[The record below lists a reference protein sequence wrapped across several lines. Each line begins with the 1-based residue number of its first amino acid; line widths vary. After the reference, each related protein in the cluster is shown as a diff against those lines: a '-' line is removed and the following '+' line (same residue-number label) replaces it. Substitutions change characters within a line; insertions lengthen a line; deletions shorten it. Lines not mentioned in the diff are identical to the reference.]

1 MQRGEVWWVDFPK
14 PEGSEPGYPRPAVIV
29 SSDQFNVTAI
39 RTVIVV
45 VVTTNLKLA
54 GAPGNVELPARVAG
68 LGERSVA
75 NVSQIATV
83 NKTRLRRRMGA
94 LPGPLLSQVE
104 DGVRHSLGLA

>member
-1 MQRGEVWWVDFPK
+1 MWWVDLPK
-14 PEGSEPGYPRPAVIV
+14 PEGSEPGYPRPAIIL

-54 GAPGNVELPARVAG
+54 AAPGNVELPARIGG
-68 LGERSVA
+68 LRERSVA

-94 LPGPLLSQVE
+94 VPDLLLSRIE
-104 DGVRHSLGLA
+104 DGVRLSLGLA